1 MKESITIR
9 NFGPIKEIS
18 IDDIRPFTVFI
29 GQSGSGKSTIMKVVV
44 LFQWLYKMLCIR
56 SYLKYANIS
65 QSPFNFDFKSYLA
78 NGGLVGYLQDDTDI
92 IYQKGKTFI
101 HYRKKLGTSPLVP
114 EDELS
119 LEKMSFISDKRNLIP
134 DILAGYNTEM
144 NFYLN
149 ETYSD
154 FKKAEEHVKELS
166 LDYLNVKY
174 QAEKINSR
182 MQYFILD
189 KEGAYKIKLESAS
202 SGTQTLVPL
211 SVIMEYFSKHYD
223 FKKRFNAIV
232 LDYMAQNDS
241 LKDFRAMQNIGDIK
255 HRNIHIHIEEPEL
268 SLYPE
273 SQCDLINSI
282 VGSCFVQAH
291 DGYNMS
297 VMLTTHSPYIINHL
311 NLLIRAYDRNKLITG
326 QANLRYENVAVYQ
339 VIDGGVKDLKLKN
352 ERLIYTNPLS
362 DTINDIYDEYHD
374 L

>member
-1 MKESITIR
+1 
-9 NFGPIKEIS
+9 
-18 IDDIRPFTVFI
+18 
-29 GQSGSGKSTIMKVVV
+29 
-44 LFQWLYKMLCIR
+44 
-56 SYLKYANIS
+56 
-65 QSPFNFDFKSYLA
+65 
-78 NGGLVGYLQDDTDI
+78 
-92 IYQKGKTFI
+92 
-101 HYRKKLGTSPLVP
+101 VP
-114 EDELS
+114 ENELS

-154 FKKAEEHVKELS
+154 FKKAEEHVKKLS
-166 LDYLNVKY
+166 LDYLDVKY
-174 QAEKINSR
+174 QAEKVNSR

-189 KEGAYKIKLESAS
+189 KKEKYKIKLESAS

-282 VGSCFVQAH
+282 VNSCFVQAH

-297 VMLTTHSPYIINHL
+297 MMLTTHSPYIINHL
-311 NLLIRAYDRNKLITG
+311 NLLMKAYDRG
-326 QANLRYENVAVYQ
+326 QQVGNAALDYDNVAVFQ
-339 VIDGGVKDLKLKN
+339 VAEGRLLDLKILN
-352 ERLIYTNPLS
+352 EHLVNTNPLS
-362 DTINDIYDEYHD
+362 DTMNAIYDKYER